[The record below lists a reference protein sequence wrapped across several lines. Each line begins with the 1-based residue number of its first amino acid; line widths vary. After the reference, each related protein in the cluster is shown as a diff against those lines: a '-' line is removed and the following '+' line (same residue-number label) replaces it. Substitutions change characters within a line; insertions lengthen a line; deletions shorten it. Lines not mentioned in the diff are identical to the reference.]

1 MINMKNENFYCNI
14 NSLPKSERP
23 RELLFEHGPEYL
35 SDQQLIAILLG
46 SGTRGNDVMKLSQQV
61 LDLYSRN
68 PVDLIEPEQ
77 FCEIEGMG
85 SAKAAQLAAALEFSR
100 RRMNPS
106 AKKIKSPSDVVPLLF
121 HYASCRKEH
130 FLSVS
135 LNGAHEVI
143 AVRVVSVGSL
153 NRTIVHPREVF
164 ADPICDRAAGII
176 CAHNHPSGN
185 TEPSREDIELTERIQ
200 NAGEIMGVN
209 LLDHIIIS
217 ETDYYSFL
225 ENGLL

>member
-1 MINMKNENFYCNI
+1 MNNEKYYNI
-14 NSLPKSERP
+14 SSLPKTERP

-35 SDQQLIAILLG
+35 SDQQLIAIMLG
-46 SGTRGNDVMKLSQQV
+46 SGTRGNDVMKLAQEV
-61 LDLYSRN
+61 LNLYQRN
-68 PVDLIEPEQ
+68 PIELIDPVK

-85 SAKAAQLAAALEFSR
+85 NAKAAQLSAALEFSR

-106 AKKIKSPSDVVPLLF
+106 SKRINSPSDAVPLLF

-130 FLSVS
+130 FLSIS

-143 AVRVVSVGSL
+143 AIRVVSIGTL

-164 ADPICDRAAGII
+164 SDLLTDRASGLI

-185 TEPSREDIELTERIQ
+185 TEPSREDIELTERIRE
-200 NAGEIMGVN
+200 AGNILGIN
-209 LLDHIIIS
+209 LLDHLIIS
-217 ETDYYSFL
+217 ETGYFSFL
-225 ENGLL
+225 ENGMM